1 MEKSPKTNKP
11 IEQKSE
17 ADPKKINAAKAAF
30 KWLKDNWKKSTI
42 LGVGAMMAA
51 PSIAQNE
58 ADVNKQVG
66 EEIASSEKNK
76 NSYTIAGG
84 HVLEKKQKK
93 GEIKEDYQ
101 ATVEDFIEK
110 EKVEEKKNNPLPGI
124 LIEGSGESFR
134 VEIPTKE
141 GNRLFAGIKGE
152 KEYKEWLSNFEKSGG
167 KINTEKNK
175 EENIQEK
182 VEVVEQVK
190 NNKEQAVVKNSEKDK
205 DFYAEIPTSQGI
217 RTFKG
222 AKGKKDFEAFNA
234 RRNNNMRMK

>member
-1 MEKSPKTNKP
+1 MEKYPKTNKP

-101 ATVEDFIEK
+101 ATVEDFKKTK
-110 EKVEEKKNNPLPGI
+110 ETKKERVKPQEEIDLIWPSLDPELVEEYGIYYGEDGRVYNSDGKIYKGEYGQPFIGGTKKQEVENVMPKPEENVNSVKNTNKKQVKQNNPINNKGPKLKPGYKFGPNGFI
-124 LIEGSGESFR
+124 VDS
-134 VEIPTKE
+134 E
-141 GNRLFAGIKGE
+141 GNPA
-152 KEYKEWLSNFEKSGG
+152 KENPFVG
-167 KINTEKNK
+167 K
-175 EENIQEK
+175 
-182 VEVVEQVK
+182 
-190 NNKEQAVVKNSEKDK
+190 
-205 DFYAEIPTSQGI
+205 
-217 RTFKG
+217 
-222 AKGKKDFEAFNA
+222 
-234 RRNNNMRMK
+234 